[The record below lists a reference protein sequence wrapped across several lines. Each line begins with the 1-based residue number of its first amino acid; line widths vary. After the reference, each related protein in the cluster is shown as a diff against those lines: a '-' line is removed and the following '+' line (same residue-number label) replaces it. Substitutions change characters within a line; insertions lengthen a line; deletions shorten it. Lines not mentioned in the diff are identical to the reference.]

1 MHLSDKFNWTYVESA
16 QIDVLELP
24 YVNNELS
31 MFILLPRDITGLQ
44 KVKGNF
50 KLKLREKQRFH
61 AYPWQSNPVS
71 RISISIDI
79 TIDKAKGKTNPK
91 LAQML

>member
-31 MFILLPRDITGLQ
+31 MFILLPREITGLQ

-71 RISISIDI
+71 RKEG
-79 TIDKAKGKTNPK
+79 IDKAKGKTNPK